1 MSIKIPIFGDCV
13 CGEKA
18 VPLRGF
24 SKKTGMK
31 KIIEVLVF
39 ALLCAVPVWA
49 QEEFDAHLVGHVLDE
64 KTGEHLPYVNV
75 QVKGT
80 NIGTVTDESGHFFLK
95 NLPLG
100 RQTIVFS
107 YVGYENLELPV
118 KIEENKTVEL
128 KAAIREVSQLLNSVV
143 VTANR
148 YATKRQEAA
157 TIVNVL
163 SPRLFET
170 TAVACVADALN
181 FQPGLRVENTCS
193 NCGKTELRING
204 LQGQYTQILMDSR
217 PVFSSMASVYGLEQ
231 VPAAMIDRIEVIR
244 GGGSAMYG
252 ANAIAGV
259 VNIITKEPVR
269 NFVNIANT
277 SMINEHAGYDIH
289 TDLNASVLSENRKI
303 GAYIFASHR
312 TRSAYDRDGDGFSE
326 VPKMRSTTAGAR
338 TYFKTSA
345 YSKITA
351 EYHHTTDF
359 RRGGNRFEFEPH
371 QADIAEQLRHNIDA
385 GQLAFDW
392 FSADNRHFVSAYS
405 AIQHIGRESYFGAGR
420 DTAAYG
426 RSTDLTSITGL
437 QYRFSYPCGRAKG
450 DLSVGAEY
458 TYNGLHDRM
467 VGYNR
472 DLNQQVHVA
481 GVYAQNEWK
490 QEQWSVLIGGRLEK
504 HNLLRS
510 VVFNP
515 RATFRYTPVQGLV
528 LRAGYSSGYR
538 APQAYDEDLHVAAVG
553 GNVSLIRLDPNLRP
567 EYSHS
572 ATLSGDWYRSFGKW
586 EINLTAEGFYT
597 YLQDVFFLREDGRDA
612 AGNILFTR
620 TNAHAAWV
628 GGINLE
634 GKINYG
640 TLFSFQIGY
649 TYQQSRYTE
658 PQAWSQEVPADVHMP
673 HTPDNYGY
681 VLIDIQPV
689 QDFTISINGKATGS
703 MLVPHLAGYI
713 PQDRLEKTPSFWDL
727 GFRLA
732 YDIHLYKHYCME
744 ISCGIKNVLDQFQ
757 HDLDRGEF
765 RDANYIYG
773 PTIPRTYFAG
783 IRLTL

>member
-1 MSIKIPIFGDCV
+1 
-13 CGEKA
+13 
-18 VPLRGF
+18 
-24 SKKTGMK
+24 MK
-31 KIIEVLVF
+31 RYLQVLVL
-39 ALLCAVPVWA
+39 ALVCVLPLWA
-49 QEEFDAHLVGHVLDE
+49 QEEYDAHLVGHVLDE

-100 RQTIVFS
+100 KQTIVFS

-148 YATKRQEAA
+148 YETKRQEAA

-217 PVFSSMASVYGLEQ
+217 PVFSSMASVYGMEQ
-231 VPAAMIDRIEVIR
+231 VPSAMIDRIEVIR

-269 NFVNIANT
+269 NFLQIANT
-277 SMINEHAGYDIH
+277 SMVNEHAGYDIH
-289 TDLNASVLSENRKI
+289 TDLNGSILSENRKI

-326 VPKMRSTTAGAR
+326 VPQMRSTTAGTR
-338 TYFKTSA
+338 TFFKTSA

-359 RRGGNRFEFEPH
+359 RRGGNRFAFEPH

-392 FSADNRHFVSAYS
+392 FSEDNRHFVSAYS

-420 DTAAYG
+420 DTATCT
-426 RSTDLTSITGL
+426 STS
-437 QYRFSYPCGRAKG
+437 
-450 DLSVGAEY
+450 
-458 TYNGLHDRM
+458 M
-467 VGYNR
+467 
-472 DLNQQVHVA
+472 
-481 GVYAQNEWK
+481 W
-490 QEQWSVLIGGRLEK
+490 
-504 HNLLRS
+504 
-510 VVFNP
+510 
-515 RATFRYTPVQGLV
+515 
-528 LRAGYSSGYR
+528 
-538 APQAYDEDLHVAAVG
+538 QAYM
-553 GNVSLIRLDPNLRP
+553 P
-567 EYSHS
+567 
-572 ATLSGDWYRSFGKW
+572 
-586 EINLTAEGFYT
+586 
-597 YLQDVFFLREDGRDA
+597 
-612 AGNILFTR
+612 R
-620 TNAHAAWV
+620 TN
-628 GGINLE
+628 GNR
-634 GKINYG
+634 
-640 TLFSFQIGY
+640 S
-649 TYQQSRYTE
+649 
-658 PQAWSQEVPADVHMP
+658 
-673 HTPDNYGY
+673 
-681 VLIDIQPV
+681 
-689 QDFTISINGKATGS
+689 NG
-703 MLVPHLAGYI
+703 P
-713 PQDRLEKTPSFWDL
+713 
-727 GFRLA
+727 
-732 YDIHLYKHYCME
+732 C
-744 ISCGIKNVLDQFQ
+744 
-757 HDLDRGEF
+757 
-765 RDANYIYG
+765 
-773 PTIPRTYFAG
+773 
-783 IRLTL
+783 